1 MSQTP
6 AKPGCNGRGN
16 VIGVVAKIRGRL
28 ENKLAPAMGHGHRP
42 VPIAVCECNAWKG
55 FMIEAM
61 YPDATRIR
69 VRPGQPAEEIL
80 NALPRDTRGVVMH
93 LDASVTSDFLA
104 NDGDFR
110 ADLAARGVRTINID
124 ATDIRKSTI
133 HARCSAV
140 GLPMARADRDGPGD
154 ERVIIKTTLN
164 SGGGPEHKLARQWG
178 ASAARVAADVSDV
191 VRGSLDYVICRRDE
205 VPAAVWTDSKFV
217 VERFIENPE
226 GVFFRVY
233 VVGPAG
239 VVSAAWTDRQIKKLS
254 MPIRA
259 RENYYYWTGANGHT
273 ALGSSS
279 ESATRALT
287 VARRLAES
295 LNVEL
300 CGADCVM
307 DTSGNVV
314 PIDINKTPYW
324 GKPRT
329 SPILAHL
336 LHGFDHLMNVP

>member
-1 MSQTP
+1 
-6 AKPGCNGRGN
+6 
-16 VIGVVAKIRGRL
+16 
-28 ENKLAPAMGHGHRP
+28 
-42 VPIAVCECNAWKG
+42 
-55 FMIEAM
+55 MIEAM
-61 YPDATRIR
+61 YPDATRIK

-80 NALPRDTRGVVMH
+80 NALPDDTHGVVMH
-93 LDASVTSDFLA
+93 IDASVTSNFLA
-104 NDGDFR
+104 NEASFR
-110 ADLAARGVRTINID
+110 AGLTARGVRTVNID
-124 ATDIRKSTI
+124 ATDIRKSTV
-133 HARCSAV
+133 HARCSAL
-140 GLPMARADRDGPGD
+140 GLPLARADREGASD
-154 ERVIIKTTLN
+154 ERLIIKTTLN

-178 ASAARVAADVSDV
+178 VSAARVAADVSDV

-205 VPAAVWTDSKFV
+205 VPAPVWTDSKFV

-233 VVGPAG
+233 VVGPAA

-259 RENYYYWTGANGHT
+259 RENYYYWTAANGHN

-287 VARRLAES
+287 VTRRLAES
-295 LNVEL
+295 LKVEL

-307 DTSGNVV
+307 DASGNVV

-324 GKPRT
+324 GTPRA

-336 LHGFDHLMNVP
+336 LHGFDHPMNVARENATEERHPMNVNHDS